1 MIYAIWGA
9 MVVLAAVLTLV
20 GLFYDVPGCFL
31 LAGVFWVVAAFGS
44 VDVEFSVVYKTT
56 GYDYLK
62 DFTYPYLS
70 LFFGVIGL
78 SELAYFGLRTLTVM
92 QEAVEL

>member
-1 MIYAIWGA
+1 
-9 MVVLAAVLTLV
+9 MVVLGAVITLL
-20 GLFYDVPGCFL
+20 GLFYNVPGCFL
-31 LAGVFWVVAAFGS
+31 LGGVFWLVAAFGA
-44 VDVEFSVVYKTT
+44 VDVEFSVVYKDT

-70 LFFGVIGL
+70 LFFGLIGL